1 MRTSCRVELAPCEYS
16 LHGVN
21 PRDLGYSGQ
30 LCWDL
35 IILLERVLSF
45 PKSTNLS
52 GFPTSTYL
60 YFTID
65 LICDSPPA
73 LVPYICHF
81 WTLVPWRTL
90 PPPLPSIPRISSKMF
105 TVHRFHGIPFK
116 MVYVPASHCQFQ
128 ISAAT
133 IVLSPLKLFFP
144 NRYLTCHWF
153 DSRWLQPYQGQS
165 LVI

>member
-45 PKSTNLS
+45 QKSTNLS

-90 PPPLPSIPRISSKMF
+90 PPPPY
-105 TVHRFHGIPFK
+105 FHPTYFFK
-116 MVYVPASHCQFQ
+116 DVYCPQ
-128 ISAAT
+128 ISRDSFQNGVCT
-133 IVLSPLKLFFP
+133 GQPLPVSNIRRHHCPLPPKIVFSKQIFDLPL
-144 NRYLTCHWF
+144 
-153 DSRWLQPYQGQS
+153 
-165 LVI
+165 I